1 MQRTI
6 EFWKSGTVAKLVLGC
21 GGLIGL
27 LLVCS
32 VCGVLFGQGPSR
44 EEPTE
49 VPSATLTLVPTSTP
63 PPTKLVSTPI
73 GTTIPVPTYDVV
85 EVEDISLAHAVR
97 FSVKVATEF
106 PISTEQIGALCE
118 EVVENLKSQG
128 SLNAVAVFLYDTRSL
143 VSWGYS
149 IAKCEYAPNG
159 VWADAGNVQ
168 RGDYST
174 HKYAYEYQPKVVD
187 GHVAVSERP
196 TEQEYNLCQ
205 QWDELTLE
213 LLFESD
219 DVATAETI
227 AYERIA
233 VKNGV
238 SIQIV
243 EDALVKC
250 TAWTWR

>member
-1 MQRTI
+1 VWTFNIAVM
-6 EFWKSGTVAKLVLGC
+6 
-21 GGLIGL
+21 
-27 LLVCS
+27 LLVS
-32 VCGVLFGQGPSR
+32 ACGIPAAQQ
-44 EEPTE
+44 E
-49 VPSATLTLVPTSTP
+49 ATTAL
-63 PPTKLVSTPI
+63 
-73 GTTIPVPTYDVV
+73 PVPVAIYDIV

-97 FSVKVATEF
+97 FSVKVTTEF

-118 EVVENLKSQG
+118 EVVENLQSQG